1 MTMRT
6 LQAPLSAA
14 GLSALVLALAAASPA
29 PAQDSAAEHAIK
41 LAPPKEASGV
51 LVEQALKGR
60 RSLRAFS
67 AQPLTLAEAGQLLWA
82 AQGVTDEKGRRT
94 APSAG
99 ALYPLELLLVAGNVT
114 GLAPG
119 VYRYR
124 PASHDLV
131 PGAAADRR
139 PEVVAACRQGWVGQ
153 APAIVAVTA
162 VEART
167 ARKYRARA
175 TRYVAIEAGAA
186 AENLALQAGALGLGT
201 TVVGA
206 FDDAK
211 LAAVLQT
218 ASDEQPL
225 VLLPVGRK

>member
-1 MTMRT
+1 MTMRA
-6 LQAPLSAA
+6 LQGSLSAA
-14 GLSALVLALAAASPA
+14 GVTALVLGLAAASPA
-29 PAQDSAAEHAIK
+29 LAQDSAAEHAIK
-41 LAPPKEASGV
+41 LGPPREAGGV
-51 LVEQALKGR
+51 SVEQALKGR

-67 AQPLTLAEAGQLLWA
+67 AQPMTLAEVGQLLWA
-82 AQGVTDEKGRRT
+82 AQGMTDGKGRRA

-119 VYRYR
+119 IYRYR

-131 PGAAADRR
+131 PVAATDRR
-139 PEVVAACRQGWVGQ
+139 PEVAAACRQGWVGQ
-153 APAIVAVTA
+153 APAIVAVAA

-167 ARKYRARA
+167 ARKYGARA
-175 TRYVAIEAGAA
+175 TRYVAIEVGAA

-211 LAAVLQT
+211 LAAALQT
-218 ASDEQPL
+218 AGDENPL